1 MSIWGKIVGG
11 AAGFAI
17 GGPLGALLGA
27 AAGHVVDGLHDAWAG
42 DGAPG
47 SRDDGAKD
55 HTQTIAFTV
64 GVIALGAKLAKAD
77 GTVARSEVD
86 AFKRVFRVSADE
98 LKNVG
103 RVFNIA
109 KVDSAGYEPY
119 ARQLAAMFRD
129 RPAVLEELLGGLF
142 TIARADGA
150 VHEKELTYLREV
162 ANLFG
167 FSAETF
173 EGLRRVHGVA
183 DAVGSAAEDPYA
195 ILGVARGASDAEIKA
210 TYRRLIREHH
220 PDLLMAQGVP
230 AEFIEVANARM
241 AAINAAYD
249 EIQRAR
255 APA

>member
-1 MSIWGKIVGG
+1 
-11 AAGFAI
+11 
-17 GGPLGALLGA
+17 
-27 AAGHVVDGLHDAWAG
+27 
-42 DGAPG
+42 
-47 SRDDGAKD
+47 
-55 HTQTIAFTV
+55 
-64 GVIALGAKLAKAD
+64 
-77 GTVARSEVD
+77 
-86 AFKRVFRVSADE
+86 VSADE

-109 KVDSAGYEPY
+109 KVNSAGYEPY

-142 TIARADGA
+142 TIARADGS
-150 VHEKELTYLREV
+150 VHEAELAYLREV

-173 EGLRRVHGVA
+173 ERLRRMHGVP
-183 DAVGSAAEDPYA
+183 DAVERATEDPYA

-210 TYRRLIREHH
+210 AYRRLTREHH

-230 AEFIEVANARM
+230 AEFIEVATARM